1 MIDARKHTLDSVKK
15 LTDYSGFNLYKMDI
29 CYDYSIDKIIDRGI
43 FDDESALGA
52 ILQEV
57 LPDYPVNL
65 KMPNFGCSAFTM
77 KNPDSVM
84 MGRNMISRTTPRQ
97 CLCIVR
103 QRTATGR
110 LRLRHLIM

>member
-15 LTDYSGFNLYKMDI
+15 LTDYSDFNLYKMDI

-52 ILQEV
+52 IVQEV

-65 KMPNFGCSAFTM
+65 KNAEFR
-77 KNPDSVM
+77 V
-84 MGRNMISRTTPRQ
+84 Q
-97 CLCIVR
+97 CLYNEKSR
-103 QRTATGR
+103 QRNDGAK
-110 LRLRHLIM
+110 L

>member
-15 LTDYSGFNLYKMDI
+15 LTDYSDFNLYKMDI
-29 CYDYSIDKIIDRGI
+29 CYDYSIDKIIDREI

-52 ILQEV
+52 IVQEV

-77 KNPDSVM
+77 KNPDSVT
-84 MGRNMISRTTPRQ
+84 MILRTTPRQ